1 MVARGSSVGLS
12 IGGTGMLAAATD
24 WLASQCET
32 TLVASRHASRFAA
45 GSPAMLALD
54 VDWSQPDFLAVIE
67 TRLALM
73 PPVTHALLWLHR
85 LDDHLPAL
93 VEMLQGARIVL
104 VLGSMDGQPKLP
116 DASGVVTVRLG
127 SMADGRGR
135 RWLTND
141 EISAG
146 AIAALEDGAARVV
159 GELKPLR

>member
-1 MVARGSSVGLS
+1 MAERSGGVGVS
-12 IGGTGMLAAATD
+12 IGGTGMLAAATR
-24 WLASQCET
+24 WLAAECRA
-32 TLVASRHASRFAA
+32 TLVVSRHAARFVARE
-45 GSPAMLALD
+45 PRMVALD
-54 VDWSQPDFLAVIE
+54 ADWSRPDFVDAI
-67 TRLALM
+67 ALSLSTM

-93 VEMLQGARIVL
+93 VARLEGARIVL

-146 AIAALEDGAARVV
+146 AIAALEDGGARIV
-159 GELKPLR
+159 GELKSLR